1 MISQELLTFL
11 DIEASGIHEDSYPI
25 EIGWVD
31 TEGNECSFLVK
42 PIPEWTHWD
51 LKAEQIHGI
60 PRSQLLDQGITI
72 HQACLALNE
81 QLGTEDVYSD
91 AAVYDGKW
99 LKTLFNAARIQPTFT
114 LRDIRELLDRLSTN
128 QFTTFFKILKANPP
142 PHRAVPD
149 ATRMADAIN
158 LLRKANSIVD
168 SLSAHG
174 IHSIHCISEPPFRP
188 ARSLKA
194 LLDCQTESIN
204 TLAFG
209 INTSELECVKKSCR
223 MLTTSALEDAQ
234 LVVVIGHECLK
245 GSELFD
251 HAEKHNGKVFNLDIA
266 DTLPLLDLSLIDDV
280 LEQLSSQLKGLF
292 RP

>member
-1 MISQELLTFL
+1 MTSKELLTFL
-11 DIEASGIHEDSYPI
+11 DIEASGIHDDSYPI

-31 TEGNECSFLVK
+31 TEGNESSFLIK

-91 AAVYDGKW
+91 AAVYDGEW
-99 LKTLFNAARIQPTFT
+99 LNTLFNAARIKPSFT
-114 LRDIRELLDRLSTN
+114 LRDIRELLDRLSTD

-149 ATRMADAIN
+149 AKRMADAIN
-158 LLRKANSIVD
+158 LLRKANNIVD
-168 SLSAHG
+168 SLSEHG

-194 LLDCQTESIN
+194 LLDCQAKSFD
-204 TLAFG
+204 TLSFG
-209 INTSELECVKKSCR
+209 INTTELECVRKSSR
-223 MLTTSALEDAQ
+223 MLTTTVLEEAQ
-234 LVVVIGHECLK
+234 LVVVIGHECLE
-245 GSELFD
+245 GSELLD
-251 HAEKHNGKVFNLDIA
+251 YAEKHNGTIINLDIA
-266 DTLPLLDLSLIDDV
+266 DTLPLLDLSLIDD
-280 LEQLSSQLKGLF
+280 LLQQLSSRLEGLF